1 MRPHVILRYVGLVL
15 MLNAA
20 FIFAAFLISFFHHD
34 DGQIPLL
41 LSCIITLLWGVF
53 PMLFVPKTV
62 DLSNR
67 EAYLVMVLSW
77 IMSCVVGMLPFLFW
91 GGEFNLMYA
100 FFESVSGYTTSG
112 ASILNDIEAL
122 PKGLLFWRSSMHW
135 IGGMGVIMFMLLVM
149 PSLGKAQKTLS
160 RMEVSSLAGGDF
172 RYKTQRML
180 QIILTVY
187 IGLTCAC
194 CGTLLLLGME
204 PFDAVN
210 HAFSII
216 ATGGFST
223 RNASIGAF
231 DSLPIELA
239 SAFFMF
245 VAGIHFGLLYA
256 TITFK
261 KTTLF
266 HSPVV
271 RYYFF
276 STLLGAVVIALNLH
290 WNGLYDSWGECFRQ
304 AGFQAVCIST
314 TTGFAT
320 ANTAVWPPLSIAVL
334 IFFTIQCGCSG
345 STSGGLKVDRVVIFF
360 QSLRGHILRLQHPQA
375 VIPIKVGRRIISEET
390 ATAAIVFIII
400 YLGIIFLSTI
410 LLAAFGVDLIT
421 GFTASAAA
429 MGSTGPGFGLVGS
442 ASNYSCLPDAAL
454 VVLCFDMLLGR
465 LEIFGLLLL
474 FLMRSWR

>member
-20 FIFAAFLISFFHHD
+20 FVFVAFLISFFHHD

-41 LSCIITLLWGVF
+41 LTCIITLLWGIF
-53 PMLFVPKTV
+53 PMLFVPKAI

-112 ASILNDIEAL
+112 ASILNNIEAL
-122 PKGLLFWRSSMHW
+122 PTGLLFWRSSMHW
-135 IGGMGVIMFMLLVM
+135 IGGMGVILFMLLVM

-160 RMEVSSLAGGDF
+160 RMEVSSLAGSEF
-172 RYKTQRML
+172 RYKTRSML
-180 QIILTVY
+180 RIILTVY

-231 DSLPIELA
+231 NSPSIEA
-239 SAFFMF
+239 AVAFFMF
-245 VAGIHFGLLYA
+245 VAGIHFGMLFALF
-256 TITFK
+256 TFK
-261 KTTLF
+261 KASVF
-266 HSPVV
+266 RSPIV

-276 STLLGAVVIALNLH
+276 STLIGALIITVNLH
-290 WNGLYDSWGECFRQ
+290 VEGVYSTWTECFRY

-320 ANTAVWPPLSIAVL
+320 ANTAIWPPLSIVVL

-360 QSLRGHILRLQHPQA
+360 RSLRGQILRLQHPQA
-375 VIPIKVGRRIISEET
+375 VIPIKVGGRIISDET
-390 ATAAIVFIII
+390 ANATVVFIVI
-400 YLGIIFLSTI
+400 YIGIIFLSSA
-410 LLAAFGVDLIT
+410 LLAAFGVDLVT

-474 FLMRSWR
+474 FMMRSWR